1 MPIKTATISLA
12 EAQQLLA
19 TATDHAEEIGVQV
32 AAVVVDGAGRLVAC
46 ARMDGA
52 TLMGMDI
59 ATGKAYTAAGL
70 NQPTELWD
78 DAVAASP
85 GFSGAIT
92 SIPGFT
98 PFGGGKPAESDGHLI
113 GAIGVSGG
121 TLEQDIEI
129 ARVAVDSL

>member
-1 MPIKTATISLA
+1 VPINSATINLT
-12 EAQQLLA
+12 EAQQLLSA
-19 TATDHAEEIGVQV
+19 AVSRAREIGVEV
-32 AAVVVDGAGRLVAC
+32 AAVVVDDAGRLVAC

-92 SIPGFT
+92 SIPGFM
-98 PFGGGKPAESDGHLI
+98 PFGGGKPVHSDGRLI
-113 GAIGVSGG
+113 GALGVSGG

-129 ARVAVDSL
+129 ARVAVQLL

>member
-1 MPIKTATISLA
+1 VPVKTATISLT
-12 EAQQLLA
+12 EAQQLVTSA
-19 TATDHAEEIGVQV
+19 VAHAEEIGVL
-32 AAVVVDGAGRLVAC
+32 AAVVVVDGAGRLVAC

-52 TLMGMDI
+52 ALMGMDI

-92 SIPGFT
+92 SIPGFM
-98 PFGGGKPAESDGHLI
+98 PFGGGKPVQSDGHLI
-113 GAIGVSGG
+113 AAIGVTGG
-121 TLEQDIEI
+121 TVMQDVEI
-129 ARVAVDSL
+129 AGFAVQSL